1 MYDTISSLDMHTY
14 PPSKS
19 WRSAALGLT
28 WSLKTDTLLNL
39 NKIKNFVATLY
50 LKDEKKTKPLNKQY
64 ANNKYF
70 LIAFH
75 QQWQNYNAVS
85 HYSLPIFQVSSHF
98 K

>member
-1 MYDTISSLDMHTY
+1 MYDIISSLDMHTY

-50 LKDEKKTKPLNKQY
+50 LKDEKKKKPLI
-64 ANNKYF
+64 NNM
-70 LIAFH
+70 LII
-75 QQWQNYNAVS
+75 N
-85 HYSLPIFQVSSHF
+85 IF
-98 K
+98 